1 MTAKLI
7 ILDGPDGVGKSL
19 ACKNLAEYLVT
30 PKCVLEQSVTPWQ
43 VTVMDKVKVLRD
55 PGSTPLGEELRKLLL
70 DPKQKAEV
78 ATLFFGFLAARSEL
92 MAEIRKFLDHGYTVI
107 VDRMWPSTVAYQ
119 GYGNG
124 VPMELI
130 RATTE
135 WLLEKYIPS
144 DQVIHYVFLKASP
157 EIRRARLVGE
167 RGRDRFESADDGFRS
182 RVDTGYEHAEA
193 LVPHISDHPFKKSSL
208 YVGDL
213 NPRQVVEAIFAEL
226 PLQWLEE
233 IEEIR

>member
-19 ACKNLAEYLVT
+19 ACKNLSEYLVT
-30 PKCVLEQSVTPWQ
+30 PKCVIKQSVTPWQ

-92 MAEIRKFLDHGYTVI
+92 MAEIRKFLDFGYTVI
-107 VDRMWPSTVAYQ
+107 VDRLWPSTVAYQ
-119 GYGNG
+119 CYGNG
-124 VPMELI
+124 VPLELV
-130 RATTE
+130 RSTTE
-135 WLLEKYIPS
+135 WLLEKYIPP

-167 RGRDRFESADDGFRS
+167 RGKDRFESVDDAFRAL
-182 RVDTGYEHAEA
+182 VDIGYEHAEV
-193 LVPHISDHPFKKSSL
+193 LVGFVGGQFTFKK
-208 YVGDL
+208 
-213 NPRQVVEAIFAEL
+213 
-226 PLQWLEE
+226 
-233 IEEIR
+233 